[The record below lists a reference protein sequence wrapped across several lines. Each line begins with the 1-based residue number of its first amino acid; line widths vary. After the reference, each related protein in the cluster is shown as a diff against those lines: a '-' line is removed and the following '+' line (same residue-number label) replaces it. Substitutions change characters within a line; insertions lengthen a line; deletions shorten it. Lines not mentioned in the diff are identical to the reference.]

1 MKKSWMLLSAI
12 VPIGVGAL
20 AYSFMSIQNPCVW
33 DRSYECIYGQQQI
46 QKNQTGGTTVQQP
59 IMIQKIVEELFDTG
73 TELQEEPT
81 INISLADQEAT
92 AQQAKKEAEAQKLVL
107 EQAAAKLAAQQA
119 ADKKEKQSRE
129 YDTEGQ
135 DD

>member
-1 MKKSWMLLSAI
+1 MLLSAI
-12 VPIGVGAL
+12 VPIGVWAL

-33 DRSYECIYGQQQI
+33 DRSYECIYWQQQI
-46 QKNQTGGTTVQQP
+46 QKNQTWWTTVQQP

-129 YDTEGQ
+129 YDTEWQ